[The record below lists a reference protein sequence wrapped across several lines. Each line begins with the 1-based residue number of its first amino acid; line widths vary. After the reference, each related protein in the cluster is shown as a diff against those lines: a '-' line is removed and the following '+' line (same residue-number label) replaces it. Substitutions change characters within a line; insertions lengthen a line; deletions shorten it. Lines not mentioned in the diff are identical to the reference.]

1 MGLLGTLF
9 KVAAA
14 PIAVVAA
21 APVVAGGAIAG
32 VGGAVAG
39 AVVSGVIASKAIDT
53 CEKVDKTMEEMKNIP
68 KKND

>member
-1 MGLLGTLF
+1 MGLFGTLI

-21 APVVAGGAIAG
+21 APIAAGAAVAG

-39 AVVSGVIASKAIDT
+39 AVVSGVVASKAIETAKKMD
-53 CEKVDKTMEEMKNIP
+53 DTMEKLENP
-68 KKND
+68 AKKND